1 MLCSMTTPADVKHI
15 LGSMAGRRVIAQE
28 IADALGISRN
38 AANDRMNRG
47 LDAEDAIKVARSLEI
62 NPVELLVELGH
73 LSHEDVFNFM
83 DSDGTSLATATQEQL
98 IYRLA
103 EDTLSPS
110 EKLGLAQSVL
120 GQDDLAA
127 RRSNTSSSDV
137 DPVPYAANHRTPEPE
152 EGDDDYGPGA

>member
-1 MLCSMTTPADVKHI
+1 MTTPADVKNI

-28 IADALGISRN
+28 IADALHISRN
-38 AANDRMNRG
+38 VANDRMNRG
-47 LDAEDAIKVARSLEI
+47 LDAADAIQVARALDI

-73 LSHEDVFNFM
+73 LTRDDVFNFM
-83 DSDGTSLATATQEQL
+83 DSDGTSLSTATQEQL

-127 RRSNTSSSDV
+127 RRSNTPPSNV
-137 DPVPYAANHRTPEPE
+137 DPLPYAANRRPLEPE

>member
-1 MLCSMTTPADVKHI
+1 MTTPADVKNI

-28 IADALGISRN
+28 IADALHISRN

-47 LDAEDAIKVARSLEI
+47 LDAADAIQVARALAI

-73 LSHEDVFNFM
+73 LTRDDVFDFM
-83 DSDGTSLATATQEQL
+83 DSDGTSLSTATQEQL

-127 RRSNTSSSDV
+127 RRSNTRDSDV
-137 DPVPYAANHRTPEPE
+137 EALPYAANRREVEPE